1 MGILKNLYQLSFI
14 DTCLSLSH
22 EINKKIVSASFSVSP
37 NSLYVSSKLIWSL
50 FASAIGFHLHFRIG
64 LTSSIFYVFVL
75 NFEVAT
81 RSSIKE
87 GAKKER
93 KRCSKISSRRLFL
106 CPWLPLLSAKSVT
119 VLWDDMAH
127 IGVEKIEFWKLSAIP
142 PTMSFTPSATH
153 VSASEVRS
161 Y

>member
-64 LTSSIFYVFVL
+64 LTGSIFFILVL

-81 RSSIKE
+81 QSLIKE
-87 GAKKER
+87 GAKKE
-93 KRCSKISSRRLFL
+93 KKKMQQDQLKKVVS
-106 CPWLPLLSAKSVT
+106 LSMIAPFVCKVCYSV
-119 VLWDDMAH
+119 
-127 IGVEKIEFWKLSAIP
+127 
-142 PTMSFTPSATH
+142 
-153 VSASEVRS
+153 VR
-161 Y
+161 